1 MTRILPI
8 GPRAFLVELA
18 DLDATLALFDAL
30 AADPVAGVSEIVP
43 AARTLMVT
51 TDAGVA
57 ADAALARAVLAL
69 ALGLLLLLGTVSTRW
84 SRREAVLVF
93 ELAVAVAGCRCCVY
107 FLRITDHPGRLR
119 RRVSCSQGH
128 VTMFVVS
135 LGK

>member
-51 TDAGVA
+51 TGH
-57 ADAALARAVLAL
+57 RACAPQ
-69 ALGLLLLLGTVSTRW
+69 GGN
-84 SRREAVLVF
+84 
-93 ELAVAVAGCRCCVY
+93 
-107 FLRITDHPGRLR
+107 GRDPRDL
-119 RRVSCSQGH
+119 
-128 VTMFVVS
+128 
-135 LGK
+135 